1 MCKVDGKK
9 KIKKERKIDRQLEA
23 DHSGPTLNPWGCV
36 GCFRSV
42 LARGSVLRGMPG
54 RIIREFLR
62 ERATLIKIVNAS
74 FLRVLLSERSEILF
88 RAEAKKG

>member
-9 KIKKERKIDRQLEA
+9 KIKKERKIERQLEA

-42 LARGSVLRGMPG
+42 LTRGSVLRGMPG

-62 ERATLIKIVNAS
+62 E
-74 FLRVLLSERSEILF
+74 
-88 RAEAKKG
+88 